1 METIYGKEST
11 FDAFKAAYSIGKPEA
26 TSTEIWDEYQTWLS
40 KNHQHQRTPMNGT
53 KVSELFAEYLNSF
66 SDKAP
71 DFIEAIEKL
80 SREHRTLQQSFTK
93 LCLKWIEHIAV
104 PFVWEGNT
112 ATGYSVDGRNEA
124 SQKTAQKL
132 LKGWEMLGKEDEK
145 NTYGMPPSKW
155 LHMI

>member
-1 METIYGKEST
+1 METLYGRKGIQES
-11 FDAFKAAYSIGKPEA
+11 FEAGYKAANPEA
-26 TSTEIWDEYQTWLS
+26 TKEDLDQAYQKFLG
-40 KNHQHQRTPMNGT
+40 NH
-53 KVSELFAEYLNSF
+53 SELQSKPLTTEETVGVVADYFNSF
-66 SDKAP
+66 SSKEKA
-71 DFIEAIEKL
+71 FAEVM

-104 PFVWEGNT
+104 PFKWEGNT

-132 LKGWEMLGKEDEK
+132 LKGWELLGDQDEK
-145 NTYGMPPSKW
+145 ETYRMPPSSW

>member
-1 METIYGKEST
+1 MDTLYGRKGIRESFEAGYKAVNPEVTKDELDQAYQKFLGNHKELQSAKPTTEETVGVVADYFNT
-11 FDAFKAAYSIGKPEA
+11 FSSREKD
-26 TSTEIWDEYQTWLS
+26 
-40 KNHQHQRTPMNGT
+40 
-53 KVSELFAEYLNSF
+53 FAEMM
-66 SDKAP
+66 
-71 DFIEAIEKL
+71 
-80 SREHRTLQQSFTK
+80 SRQHRTLQQSFTK
-93 LCLKWIEHIAV
+93 AVLVWLEHIAV

-145 NTYGMPPSKW
+145 NTYGMPPSAW